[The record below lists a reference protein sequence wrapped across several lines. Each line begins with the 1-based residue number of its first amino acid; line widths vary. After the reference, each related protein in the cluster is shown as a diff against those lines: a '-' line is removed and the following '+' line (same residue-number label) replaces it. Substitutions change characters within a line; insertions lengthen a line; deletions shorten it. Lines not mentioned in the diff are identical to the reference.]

1 MTRAL
6 KTLTPTLSRLAGE
19 GARTAR
25 QAQHRQAG
33 RKWRCAPPLSLWERV
48 GVRAGSRQPR

>member
-33 RKWRCAPPLSLWERV
+33 RKWRCAPPLSLWESV
-48 GVRAGSRQPR
+48 GVRVFGGAPC